1 LKTCYAS
8 PRPEIDKPLA
18 INQANVAKMCIQMV
32 PFDTMVEKEGF
43 PTQREVCSQNV
54 GLTSSHLAQGEQR
67 EDVCQPE
74 VDALGSHGRTRITN
88 FLLTCIVGG
97 CLVQ

>member
-1 LKTCYAS
+1 LA
-8 PRPEIDKPLA
+8 RARIDKPLP
-18 INQANVAKMCIQMV
+18 INQANVAKMCIQTV

-43 PTQREVCSQNV
+43 PTQGEVCSQNV

-74 VDALGSHGRTRITN
+74 VDALGGHGRTRITN
-88 FLLTCIVGG
+88 
-97 CLVQ
+97 